1 MTEPFSGR
9 PKLNPAGRLARIFLH
24 SKLTPLMAAAAALF
38 GLLAIL
44 VTPRTYNPEIVVP
57 VVNISVSRPGSD
69 AAEMQ
74 NQIVR
79 PLEAL
84 MASIPGVDH
93 TYGIAQDDTAMVTVR
108 FKVGQQEEPSLVK
121 VYNQLNSNL
130 NLMPPGTALPLVQS
144 VSLYDVPIVTL
155 TLSSVRYGEMQL
167 RDIGTHLLEQLR
179 SVPEVGKS
187 WIAGAPPPA
196 VRVWLDP
203 ARLAARHIVFA
214 GVVQALEAG
223 NTAFDA
229 GRLLNGSREI
239 PLRIN
244 AELLNAGD
252 VGSVV
257 VGVWQDKPVFL
268 RDVARITTGP
278 ANEDVASLFAF
289 GPAAGKTHTP
299 GQPETAVTLA
309 FARQQGSNGVKVA
322 DALLARLKLIERA
335 ALPEG
340 VTVTVTRDNG
350 VDADDAVNTLIEHL
364 GISILAVVAIL
375 LVFLGWRE
383 AAVVTLS
390 IPLILFVVLG
400 VGWIAGQTI
409 NRITLFALILSLG
422 LLVDDSI
429 VVIENIHRHLHA
441 TRERNF
447 GRLVV
452 AAANEI
458 GKPTIV
464 ATFTVILALIPMA
477 FVTGMMGPFMAP
489 IPFNAPIA
497 MLTSL
502 VIAYTIVPYVAYRW
516 LKSKARSVWLAT
528 AGPTLEER
536 GAHPQDRLH
545 RGYIKLFRWLADSR
559 RHRHWFFAAV
569 ALLLA
574 LAMLQP
580 LWQLVRPGGANRPLA
595 PFGVGLKMLP
605 DDNVNTL
612 LIEIDSPAG
621 TALAATGRAAAAV
634 AAVLGEN
641 PYVTNYQTFLGE
653 AAPEDFAALVRGD
666 PSRHGGDFAQI
677 RVNLLNKHARWIG
690 SHRIAQQL
698 YTELA
703 PVRAEFPGT
712 RIKIFETPPGPPVRS
727 QMEAALYGPDYTEL
741 EHLAN
746 RIRDDDYPRVYG
758 MINVDDSVPAGVPG
772 YRIVVD
778 KSAAALAGLDPAA
791 VAKQVRAYFDG
802 LRVGSVHAQG
812 ALTPENIVLR
822 LPAAARTSLA
832 ALSNLYLLN
841 DQGRPVVLSSVA
853 QLVPDLQ
860 DKPIYTRDQYP
871 VVYLGGEMLYSSPV
885 YAVVSLTHWL
895 GRLELPGGSRLRVG
909 NLGFTPA
916 QPEDLQHYQLFW
928 EGEMRLTLDVF
939 RDLGSAFIVALVLIY
954 LLLVGYYRSFLMP
967 LVVMGAIP
975 LTLIG
980 VFPGHWL
987 LHQPFTATSMIGVIA
1002 LAGIVVRNSLLLI
1015 DFILERRHH
1024 GESLESAVLEAGA
1037 VRLRPIVLTAL
1048 AIMLGSAVM
1057 LSDPVFGGLAI
1068 SLLFG
1073 AFASTALT
1081 LFVIPLVYLSW
1092 QRRVARRTAHP
1103 LSRAARR

>member
-1 MTEPFSGR
+1 MTESR
-9 PKLNPAGRLARIFLH
+9 PKRPPLNPAGRLARAFLH
-24 SKLTPLMAAAAALF
+24 SKLTPLMAVAATLF

-57 VVNISVSRPGSD
+57 VVNISVSRPGSN
-69 AAEMQ
+69 AREMH
-74 NQIVR
+74 NQVVR

-84 MASIPGVDH
+84 MAAIPGVDH
-93 TYGIAQDDTAMVTVR
+93 TYGQARDDAALVTVR
-108 FKVGQQEEPSLVK
+108 FKVGQDEQTSVVK

-130 NLMPPGTALPLVQS
+130 DRMPPGTAMPLVQS

-155 TLSSVRYGEMQL
+155 TLSSARFGSLEL
-167 RDIGTHLLEQLR
+167 RRIGAHLLQQLR
-179 SVPEVGKS
+179 SVPQVGKS

-203 ARLAARHIVFA
+203 ARLAAHHVA
-214 GVVQALEAG
+214 LAHLVQALSVNNTAVPAG
-223 NTAFDA
+223 NLA
-229 GRLLNGSREI
+229 GDGRDV
-239 PLRIN
+239 PLRVE
-244 AELLNAGD
+244 AQLLNAED

-257 VGVWQDKPVFL
+257 VGVWQGKPVFL

-278 ANEDVASLFAF
+278 AHTDAASLFAY
-289 GPAAGKTHTP
+289 GAGAANSHAP
-299 GQPETAVTLA
+299 GEPETAVTLA
-309 FARQQGSNGVKVA
+309 FARQQGSNGVRVA
-322 DALLARLKLIERA
+322 DALLARLHTIERA

-340 VTVTVTRDNG
+340 VTVTVMRDYG
-350 VDADDAVNTLIEHL
+350 SDANDAVNTLIEHL
-364 GISILAVVAIL
+364 GVSILAVVVIL

-400 VGWIAGQTI
+400 IGWIAGQTI

-429 VVIENIHRHLHA
+429 VVIENIHRHLHH

-502 VIAYTIVPYVAYRW
+502 LVAYTIVPFVAYRW
-516 LKSKARSVWLAT
+516 LKTKARSVWLKT
-528 AGPTLEER
+528 AGMPLDER
-536 GAHPQDRLH
+536 GAHPEDWLH
-545 RGYIKLFRWLADSR
+545 RTYIKLFRALADSR
-559 RHRHWFFAAV
+559 RRRHGFFAV
-569 ALLLA
+569 VVVLLL

-595 PFGVGLKMLP
+595 TFGVGLKMLP

-612 LIEIDSPAG
+612 LIEVDTPAG
-621 TALAATGRAAAAV
+621 TALAATGRVAAAV
-634 AAVLGEN
+634 AAVLAQN
-641 PYVTNYQTFLGE
+641 RDVTDYQIFLGT

-666 PSRHGGDFAQI
+666 PARRAGDFAQI
-677 RVNLLNKHARWIG
+677 RVNLVNKHDRWRG
-690 SHRIAQQL
+690 SHRIAQAL
-698 YTELA
+698 YAELA
-703 PVRAEFPGT
+703 PVRSAFPAT
-712 RIKIFETPPGPPVRS
+712 RIKILETPPGPPVRS
-727 QMEAALYGPDYTEL
+727 QMEAALYGPSYTQL
-741 EHLAN
+741 EKIAD
-746 RIRDDDYPRVYG
+746 RMRDDYYPKVYG
-758 MINVDDSVPAGVPG
+758 MINVDDSVPADVPG
-772 YRIVVD
+772 YRVVVNP
-778 KSAAALAGLDPAA
+778 SAAALAGLDPAGIA
-791 VAKQVRAYFDG
+791 RQVQAYFAG
-802 LRVGSVHAQG
+802 IKAGSVHAPG
-812 ALTPENIVLR
+812 ALTPEDIVLR
-822 LPAAARTSLA
+822 LPVTARTDPA
-832 ALSNLYLLN
+832 ALDNMYLLN
-841 DQGRPVVLSSVA
+841 NQDQPVVLSSVA
-853 QLVPDLQ
+853 RLVPDIM
-860 DKPIYTRDQYP
+860 DKPIFTRDQYP
-871 VVYLGGEMLYSSPV
+871 VVYLSGEMLHSSPV

-895 GRLELPGGSRLRVG
+895 GGLALPDGSRLKVG

-939 RDLGSAFIVALVLIY
+939 RDLGTAFIVALVLIY
-954 LLLVGYYRSFLMP
+954 LLLVGYYRSFVLP

-987 LHQPFTATSMIGVIA
+987 LQQPFTATSMIGVIA

-1015 DFILERRHH
+1015 DFILERRRH
-1024 GESLESAVLEAGA
+1024 GESLEQAVLEAGA
-1037 VRLRPIVLTAL
+1037 VRLRPILLTAL

-1068 SLLFG
+1068 ALMFG
-1073 AFASTALT
+1073 AFASTVLT
-1081 LFVIPLVYLSW
+1081 LFVIPLVYLAW
-1092 QRRVARRTAHP
+1092 QRRVGA
-1103 LSRAARR
+1103 S